1 MLIICYYSRNFP
13 TLDMKLSILPVCL
26 ISSLALLTP
35 TAAMAEGTC
44 ADYRYKAR
52 ESKVE
57 PTEKGLKIVTTSQA
71 AVLADDVDLVDMA
84 LEEAEA
90 KARTAI
96 QKFIK
101 TEIES
106 RTDFSDSAVTK
117 LTTNPDGKKW
127 DQERTKS
134 QLKEMSLAAAGLQR
148 GVVNLGSCYTPGK
161 VVRVTVG
168 VKPETVLAAG
178 NMDATMSGP
187 FKGIDQ
193 SSDQAGN
200 SPDGTGAPADR
211 MGPYNTMKGYSGLNE
226 DF

>member
-1 MLIICYYSRNFP
+1 MNFL
-13 TLDMKLSILPVCL
+13 TLDMKFSILPVCV
-26 ISSLALLTP
+26 ISSLALLNP

-44 ADYRYKAR
+44 ADYKYKAR
-52 ESKVE
+52 QSKVE
-57 PTEKGLKIVTTSQA
+57 PTEKGLKIVTTAQA
-71 AVLADDVDLVDMA
+71 SVLADDVDLVDMA

-101 TEIES
+101 TEIDS
-106 RTDFSDSAVTK
+106 RTDFSDSAITK
-117 LTTNPDGKKW
+117 ITTNPDGKNF
-127 DQERTKS
+127 DQERTKT

-200 SPDGTGAPADR
+200 TPDGTGATAER

>member
-1 MLIICYYSRNFP
+1 
-13 TLDMKLSILPVCL
+13 MKFATSNIFLLL
-26 ISSLALLTP
+26 SSLSLLNP
-35 TAAMAEGTC
+35 TAVIAEGTC
-44 ADYRYKAR
+44 AEYKYKAR
-52 ESKVE
+52 QSKIE
-57 PTEKGLKIVTTSQA
+57 PTEKGLKIVTTAQA
-71 AVLADDVDLVDMA
+71 SVLADDADLVDMA

-90 KARTAI
+90 KARVAV

-106 RTDFSDSAVTK
+106 RTDFSDSAITNI
-117 LTTNPDGKKW
+117 TTNPDGKNFN
-127 DQERTKS
+127 QERTKS
-134 QLKEMSLAAAGLQR
+134 QLKEMSLAANGLQR
-148 GVVNLGSCYTPGK
+148 GVVTLGSCYTPGK

-178 NMDATMSGP
+178 SLDATMSGP

-193 SSDQAGN
+193 SSDQDGN
-200 SPDGTGAPADR
+200 TVDGSGVTPDR

>member
-1 MLIICYYSRNFP
+1 MKTSIIP
-13 TLDMKLSILPVCL
+13 LSL
-26 ISSLALLTP
+26 ISCLALLTP
-35 TAAMAEGTC
+35 AAAIAEGTC
-44 ADYRYKAR
+44 AEYKYKAR
-52 ESKVE
+52 QSKIE
-57 PTEKGLKIVTTSQA
+57 PTEKGLKIVTTAQA
-71 AVLADDVDLVDMA
+71 SVLADDADLVDMA

-90 KARTAI
+90 KARVAV

-101 TEIES
+101 TEIAS
-106 RTDFSDSAVTK
+106 RTDFSDSAVTNI
-117 LTTNPDGKKW
+117 TTNPDGKKF
-127 DQERTKS
+127 DQERTKT
-134 QLKEMSLAAAGLQR
+134 QLKEMSLAANGLQR

-178 NMDATMSGP
+178 SMDATMSGP

-193 SSDQAGN
+193 SSDQAGGN
-200 SPDGTGAPADR
+200 AVDGAGAPADR

>member
-1 MLIICYYSRNFP
+1 
-13 TLDMKLSILPVCL
+13 MKLSILPVCL
-26 ISSLALLTP
+26 ISSLALLNP

-52 ESKVE
+52 QSKVE
-57 PTEKGLKIVTTSQA
+57 PTEKGLKIVTTAQA

-117 LTTNPDGKKW
+117 IL
-127 DQERTKS
+127 
-134 QLKEMSLAAAGLQR
+134 
-148 GVVNLGSCYTPGK
+148 
-161 VVRVTVG
+161 
-168 VKPETVLAAG
+168 
-178 NMDATMSGP
+178 
-187 FKGIDQ
+187 I
-193 SSDQAGN
+193 
-200 SPDGTGAPADR
+200 
-211 MGPYNTMKGYSGLNE
+211 
-226 DF
+226 

>member
-1 MLIICYYSRNFP
+1 MCYYSNNF
-13 TLDMKLSILPVCL
+13 LIIDMKFSTLPICL
-26 ISSLALLTP
+26 ISSLALLAP
-35 TAAMAEGTC
+35 SSAIAEGTC
-44 ADYRYKAR
+44 AEYKYKAR
-52 ESKVE
+52 QSKIE
-57 PTEKGLKIVTTSQA
+57 PTEKGLKIVTTAQA
-71 AVLADDVDLVDMA
+71 SVLADDADLVDMA

-90 KARTAI
+90 KARDAV

-101 TEIES
+101 TEIAS
-106 RTDFSDSAVTK
+106 RTDFSDKAVTNI
-117 LTTNPDGKKW
+117 TTNPDGKKF
-127 DQERTKS
+127 DQERTKT
-134 QLKEMSLAAAGLQR
+134 QLKEMSLSANGLQR

-193 SSDQAGN
+193 STDQAGN
-200 SPDGTGAPADR
+200 AVDGAGAPADR

>member
-1 MLIICYYSRNFP
+1 MLLFYEFP
-13 TLDMKLSILPVCL
+13 TPQMKFPILPLCL
-26 ISSLALLTP
+26 VSSLALLNP

-44 ADYRYKAR
+44 ADYKYKAK
-52 ESKVE
+52 ESKIE
-57 PTEKGLKIVTTSQA
+57 PTDKGLKIVTTAQA
-71 AVLADDVDLVDMA
+71 SVLADDTDLIDMA

-90 KARTAI
+90 KARTAV
-96 QKFIK
+96 QQFIK
-101 TEIES
+101 TEIDS
-106 RTDFSDSAVTK
+106 RKDFSDSAVTNI
-117 LTTNPDGKKW
+117 TTNPEGKKF
-127 DQERTKS
+127 DVERTKT

-161 VVRVTVG
+161 LVRVTVG

-193 SSDQAGN
+193 STDQSGN
-200 SPDGTGAPADR
+200 TVDGTGATADR